1 MPLLDHFHGRLS
13 ELRPWESFHAC
24 WASTLADLLN
34 RDILPPGYIALEQV
48 HAGTPVEI
56 DVATLTESTAPAR
69 ANGGGGTA
77 TMARTVW
84 TPVAAPLLLPAVFPP
99 RFTVEIHNPEGGRTL
114 VGAIELVSP
123 GNKDRVESRRLF
135 AAKCATYLSRGVGLI
150 IVDVVTK
157 RKSNLHNEL
166 VKLLGLEAVYQMPL
180 KQRLYTVAYRPLRV
194 SGKGRIETWP
204 YPLAIGQAMP
214 TMPLSLH
221 AECCVPVDFEAAYSE
236 ACQRRRVNEI
246 VS

>member
-24 WASTLADLLN
+24 WASTLADMLN

-48 HAGTPVEI
+48 HAGAPVEI
-56 DVATLTESTAPAR
+56 DVATVTEPATPA

-77 TMARTVW
+77 TMTRTVW
-84 TPVAAPLLLPAVFPP
+84 TPAAPPLHLPAVFPP

-123 GNKDRVESRRLF
+123 GNKDRAESRRLF

-150 IVDVVTK
+150 LVDVVTM

-166 VKLLGLEAVYQMPL
+166 VKLLGLA
-180 KQRLYTVAYRPLRV
+180 
-194 SGKGRIETWP
+194 RISHTP
-204 YPLAIGQAMP
+204 
-214 TMPLSLH
+214 
-221 AECCVPVDFEAAYSE
+221 
-236 ACQRRRVNEI
+236 
-246 VS
+246 